1 MTRIWLNH
9 WFSTAYHIIKLIKK
23 GEDNLFIIGSN
34 ERPDAVY
41 KEVCDEFFT
50 EPVLPP
56 DEYAAYCLD
65 FCIKHEIDVFLPR
78 RGMLGVSK
86 HMEEFAKAGIKV
98 MADSY
103 DKLKTLNSKT
113 EAYRLFSE
121 NGIASVPDYFL
132 VEDINDF
139 RNAYIELSGRYD
151 KVCFK
156 KVSDEGGMSFRL
168 IDDSY
173 KGYHALFTPSRTRI
187 TYAEAEAALAERGT
201 FPPLI
206 MMPYLS
212 GSEVSVDS
220 LTTPSGK
227 ILLPRFKTPTRTEI
241 VRFDPYILSVCEKF
255 LDSYELECPCNIQF
269 RFLGDTPYFLEV
281 NTRMSGGVQ
290 LACEACGVNLPNI
303 AVNKLLG
310 IEKPWSCEQRE
321 HRISFVETPIPI
333 AVPNS

>member
-9 WFSTAYHIIKLIKK
+9 WFSTVYHIIKLIRE
-23 GEDNLFIIGSN
+23 GEKDFYIIGSN

-41 KEVCDEFFT
+41 KEVCDEFCL

-56 DEYAAYCLD
+56 DEYADFCLD

-86 HMEEFAKAGIKV
+86 HIDRFRAAGIKV
-98 MADSY
+98 LADSY

-113 EAYRLFSE
+113 DAYRLFEE
-121 NGIASVPDYFL
+121 NAIGSVPDYFL
-132 VEDINDF
+132 VKDIADF
-139 RNAYIELSGRYD
+139 ERAYTELSGKYE

-156 KVSDEGGMSFRL
+156 KVCDEGGMSFRL
-168 IDDSY
+168 IDNGR
-173 KGYHALFTPSRTRI
+173 KGYYALFNPSRTRI
-187 TYAEAEAALAERGT
+187 TYDDAVAALSERESI
-201 FPPLI
+201 PELI

-220 LTTPSGK
+220 LATSSGR
-227 ILLPRFKTPTRTEI
+227 ILLPRMKTPTRTEKI
-241 VRFDPYILSVCEKF
+241 VFDEEILSVCERF
-255 LDSYELECPCNIQF
+255 FDVCGLECPCNIQF
-269 RFLGDTPYFLEV
+269 RYLGGKPYFLEV

-310 IEKPWSCEQRE
+310 IDKPWSYEKRE
-321 HRISFVETPIPI
+321 HSVSFVETPVMI
-333 AVPNS
+333 

>member
-9 WFSTAYHIIKLIKK
+9 WFSTAYHIIKLIRE
-23 GEDNLFIIGSN
+23 GEDGFFIIGSN
-34 ERPDAVY
+34 ERSVAVY
-41 KEVCDEFFT
+41 KEMCDEFCT

-65 FCIKHEIDVFLPR
+65 FCTEHEIDVFLPR

-86 HMEEFAKAGIKV
+86 HMDEFRAAGIKV

-103 DKLKTLNSKT
+103 DKLKLLNSKT
-113 EAYRLFSE
+113 DAYEFFRK
-121 NGIASVPDYFL
+121 NGIASVPEHFL
-132 VEDINDF
+132 VNDITDF
-139 RNAYIELSGRYD
+139 RNAYLELSGKYD

-168 IDDSY
+168 IDNSY

-187 TYAEAEAALAERGT
+187 TYAEAEAALAERTT

-212 GSEVSVDS
+212 GSEVSVDA
-220 LTTPSGK
+220 LTTPSGR
-227 ILLPRFKTPTRTEI
+227 ILLPRFKTPTRTEVI
-241 VRFDPYILSVCEKF
+241 RFDPYILSVCEKF
-255 LDSYELECPCNIQF
+255 LDSCALECPCNIQF
-269 RFLGDTPYFLEV
+269 RYLGDTPYFLEV

-303 AVNKLLG
+303 AVNKLIG
-310 IEKPWSCEQRE
+310 IEKPWSYAQSE
-321 HRISFVETPIPI
+321 HRISFVETPVPI
-333 AVPNS
+333 AVVN

>member
-9 WFSTAYHIIKLIKK
+9 WFSTAYHIIKLIRE
-23 GEDNLFIIGSN
+23 GEKEFYIIGTN

-41 KEVCDEFFT
+41 KEVCDEFST

-56 DEYAAYCLD
+56 DEYADFCLD

-86 HMEEFAKAGIKV
+86 HMDKFRAAGIKV

-113 EAYRLFSE
+113 EAYKLFE
-121 NGIASVPDYFL
+121 EHGIGSVPEYFL
-132 VEDINDF
+132 VKDIADF
-139 RNAYIELSGRYD
+139 KNAYGELSAKYD

-156 KVSDEGGMSFRL
+156 KINDEGGMSFRL
-168 IDDSY
+168 IDNSR
-173 KGYHALFTPSRTRI
+173 KGYYALFNPSRTRI
-187 TYAEAEAALAERGT
+187 TYDDALSALSEHPD

-212 GSEVSVDS
+212 GTEVSVDS
-220 LTTPSGK
+220 LATPSGV
-227 ILLPRFKTPTRTEI
+227 IMLPRFKTPTRTELI
-241 VRFDPYILSVCEKF
+241 KFDPYILSVCEKF
-255 LDSYELECPCNIQF
+255 FEAYGLDCPCNIQF
-269 RFLGDTPYFLEV
+269 RYLGDTPYFLEI

-290 LACEACGVNLPNI
+290 LACTACGVNLPNI

-310 IEKPWSCEQRE
+310 VEKPWDYAKRD
-321 HRISFVETPIPI
+321 HRVSFVETPVMI
-333 AVPNS
+333 